1 MKRERDRSPQRKFI
15 HYNLEATNNTN
26 KGTVFNVEQRVTN
39 VLPGDNRDYCLA
51 IERLVINGGS
61 IPILTIPPTVFPYD
75 EARSDNRFSVSCV
88 PTGGGGPTYYDV
100 IYDPLTNIQE
110 YGLNTVFSYE
120 SFSVMITTALIAAFN
135 QIPFAGTN
143 KPKFYFSPQTK
154 IFTLAIPDDTVLE
167 AIEFSTSLYMLFNNF
182 YTTKGSTEGY
192 FRLIKDVEP
201 LNRNPIN
208 GGVNSLVPIGYTIA
222 TQEYEALF
230 NVQQFVAIVF
240 RSSRLGIAPEYSPGA
255 NVSSDLIQSNNASGV
270 TPSSSILTDLIP
282 YLGTGDQS
290 GIRGY
295 QYYTP
300 SLYRWIDI
308 LGTSFD
314 VIDLQIFVKD
324 KVGNEYPY
332 LIPPFGTAKVK
343 IIFAHKDYIY

>member
-1 MKRERDRSPQRKFI
+1 MKRAREGSPQRKFI
-15 HYNLEATNNTN
+15 HFNLEATNNTN
-26 KGTVFNVEQRVTN
+26 QGTVFNVEQRVTN
-39 VLPGDNRDYCLA
+39 VLPGDNRDYCVA

-61 IPILTIPPTVFPYD
+61 IPIMTIPTTSFPFD
-75 EARSDNRFSVSCV
+75 QPRNDNTLSVSCV
-88 PTGGGGPTYYDV
+88 STGGTAYYYDV
-100 IYDPLTNIQE
+100 IYDPSTNIQE

-120 SFSVMITTALIAAFN
+120 SLSVMITTALTAAFN
-135 QIPFAGTN
+135 QILGVGLN

-154 IFTLAIPDDTVLE
+154 VFTLAIPDDAQLA

-182 YTTKGSTEGY
+182 YTTKGSTAGY
-192 FRLIKDVEP
+192 FRIIKDPEP
-201 LNRNPIN
+201 LNRNPAN
-208 GGVNSLVPIGYTIA
+208 GGVNALAPIGYTIA

-230 NVQQFVAIVF
+230 NIQQFVAIVF
-240 RSSRLGIAPEYSPGA
+240 RSSRLGIAPEYSPGV
-255 NVSSDLIQSNNASGV
+255 NTSSNLIQSDNASGV
-270 TPSSSILTDLIP
+270 TPSSAIVTDLIP
-282 YLGTGDQS
+282 YLGTGDQA

-343 IIFAHKDYIY
+343 IIFAHKNYIY